1 VKSAKT
7 KSVVVL
13 ARGELSR
20 DDAALALRVAL
31 ALPLGGLAVRL
42 LLVGAASAL
51 GLSDP
56 PDLGPW
62 SGGLARELESLV
74 SDEEVPVLVEQ
85 ESLAALGLSDRGLRL
100 GVETVPRSEVSAI
113 CAAADSCLVL

>member
-1 VKSAKT
+1 VKSGRT

-20 DDAALALRVAL
+20 DDAALAVRVAL
-31 ALPLGGLAVRL
+31 ALPLSGLTVRL
-42 LLVGAASAL
+42 LLVDAASAL
-51 GLSDP
+51 GLADP
-56 PDLGPW
+56 PDLGAW

-85 ESLAALGLSDRGLRL
+85 ESLAALGFSDRRLRP
-100 GVETVPRSEVSAI
+100 GVETVPRSQVPTV

>member
-1 VKSAKT
+1 MNAEGT
-7 KSVVVL
+7 KSIVVL
-13 ARGELSR
+13 ARGDLST
-20 DDAALALRVAL
+20 DDAALAVRVAL

-42 LLVGAASAL
+42 LLVDAASAL

-62 SGGLARELESLV
+62 SSGLVRELEALV
-74 SDEEVPVLVEQ
+74 TDEEVPVLVEQ
-85 ESLAALGLSDRGLRL
+85 ESLGQLGLAGRALRP
-100 GVETVPRSEVSAI
+100 GVETVPRSQVAAI